1 MAHKSIF
8 DNPFDDGTKA
18 KLTVYK
24 NYLEKWLPVFVSRQE
39 IIWRDI
45 QIFDFFSGK
54 GKDENGIKGSPLI
67 TIEVVNTFCSYIKQ
81 KDLKV
86 RLVFNELNTEYFE
99 ALKQNVSELTQN
111 CNYEICLKNQPFQE
125 LFYEELPSMEKSANF
140 IFLDQ
145 NGIKEITKDVFG
157 KITSLKQT
165 DFLFFISSSFFKR
178 FAKTPEFRMH
188 FPFEPDEIEKI
199 DYYHIHRKVL
209 NYYKGLIPADKK
221 YHLAPFS
228 IKKNQ
233 NIYGLIFGSPHT
245 FGIEKFLSV
254 AWKLDPLTGEANFDI
269 DNEKISSISP
279 FLFEELN
286 KPTKRQL
293 FEQSLE
299 EKVLNQIL
307 KDNWDVYNFTLAE
320 GFLLKDANSIL
331 KKLRN
336 KRITFEFNLITDR
349 LHKEIIPQKITI
361 I

>member
-8 DNPFDDGTKA
+8 DSPFDDGTKA
-18 KLTVYK
+18 KLIVYK
-24 NYLEKWLPVFVSRQE
+24 SYLEKWLPVFVSRQE
-39 IIWRDI
+39 IIWKDI

-54 GKDENGIKGSPLI
+54 GKDENGVIGSPLI
-67 TIEVVNTFCSYIKQ
+67 TIEVVNAFCSYIKQ
-81 KDLKV
+81 KGLKV
-86 RLVFNELNTEYFE
+86 RLVFNELNAEYFE
-99 ALKQNVSELTQN
+99 ALKHNVSEQTKN
-111 CNYEICLKNQPFQE
+111 CDYEICLKNKPFKD

-145 NGIKEITKDVFG
+145 NGIKEITKDVFE

-178 FAKTPEFRMH
+178 FAKTPEFRIH

-209 NYYKGLIPADKK
+209 NYYKELIPINKK

-233 NIYGLIFGSPHT
+233 NIYGLVFGSPHT

-269 DNEKISSISP
+269 DNEKISSASP
-279 FLFEELN
+279 FLFEEFN
-286 KPTKRQL
+286 KPTKRQF
-293 FEQSLE
+293 FEQNLE
-299 EKVLNQIL
+299 ERILNRTLSTNIE
-307 KDNWDVYNFTLAE
+307 VYSYALSE
-320 GFLLKDANSIL
+320 GFLFKDVNFVL
-331 KKLRN
+331 KKL
-336 KRITFEFNLITDR
+336 KDKKITFGFSLISDR
-349 LHKEIIPQKITI
+349 LHKETIPKEITVI
-361 I
+361 